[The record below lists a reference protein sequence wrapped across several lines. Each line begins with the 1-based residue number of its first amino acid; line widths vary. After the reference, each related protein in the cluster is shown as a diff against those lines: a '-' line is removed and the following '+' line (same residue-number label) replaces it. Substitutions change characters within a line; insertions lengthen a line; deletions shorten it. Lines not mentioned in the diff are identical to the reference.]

1 MPIKTVLRTSERK
14 QFKECQWKWERNY
27 VDRLQN
33 KYDNG
38 TALWFGTGIH
48 LALEKYYI
56 PGTER
61 GADPVETWT
70 QYVNDTR
77 GDTNYINTYHNGDSS
92 FAVEALELGTAMME
106 SYVEHYGKEKW
117 MDVIATEYDFQIGVN
132 FRNFNKDGVT
142 KDKAAYV
149 GTMDLVY
156 RDLRD
161 NKIYVMDH
169 KTARALGSS
178 NTQYLPLD
186 DQAGAYYAVAVTAL
200 RRKNLIGPKE
210 RISGVVYNYL
220 VKALPDTRP
229 VNPEGYATNKPKKE
243 HYLEAL
249 AKADV
254 PTTVTT
260 YANPLKG
267 ELTKALKAAGV
278 EFEPSTSASDLKL
291 LADQRGVEVKG
302 KAKERAM
309 TIPELEEAAEK
320 AGITVYGEVS
330 NSQPTKRFDR
340 VVVRKNPKQQNR
352 QVQRMSQ
359 DLTAMSLVRNGVVAA
374 TKNPT
379 RDCTFCPF
387 QEICEIDDK
396 NEDYSDMVEHIYT
409 TWEPYKTH
417 EEELNAFDS

>member
-1 MPIKTVLRTSERK
+1 MEGVVLRTSERK
-14 QFKECQWKWERNY
+14 QFKECQWKWQRNY
-27 VDRLQN
+27 IDRLQP
-33 KYDNG
+33 KHDSG

-48 LALEKYYI
+48 LALEKYYV
-56 PGTER
+56 PGTAR
-61 GADPVETWT
+61 GEDPVATWER
-70 QYVNDTR
+70 YVSETR
-77 GDTNYINTYHNGDSS
+77 GDTNYVNTYHDGDST
-92 FAVEALELGTAMME
+92 FAVEALELGSAMLRT
-106 SYVEHYGKEKW
+106 YVEHYGSEEW
-117 MDVIATEYDFQIGVN
+117 MEVIATEYDFQIGIKYDN
-132 FRNFNKDGVT
+132 YTHSGVE

-200 RRKNLIGPKE
+200 RRKGLIGDSE
-210 RISGVVYNYL
+210 RVSGIVYNYL

-229 VNPEGYATNKPKKE
+229 VNPEGLATNKPKKE

-249 AKADV
+249 TKADV
-254 PTTVTT
+254 PTTVTA
-260 YANPLKG
+260 YSNPIKK
-267 ELTKALKAAGV
+267 EVVDALNAAGV
-278 EFEPSTSASDLKL
+278 EFELSTPISDLKL

-330 NSQPTKRFDR
+330 SSQPTKRFDR
-340 VVVRKNPKQQNR
+340 VIVRKNPKQQNR
-352 QVQRMSQ
+352 QIRRMSE
-359 DLTAMSLVRNGVVAA
+359 DLTAMSLVRNNLLAA

-387 QEICEIDDK
+387 QELCEIDEQ
-396 NEDYSDMVEHIYT
+396 NEDYSDMVEQLYT
-409 TWEPYKTH
+409 TWEPYATH
-417 EEELNAFDS
+417 EEALNAVKH

>member
-1 MPIKTVLRTSERK
+1 S
-14 QFKECQWKWERNY
+14 
-27 VDRLQN
+27 
-33 KYDNG
+33 
-38 TALWFGTGIH
+38 
-48 LALEKYYI
+48 
-56 PGTER
+56 
-61 GADPVETWT
+61 
-70 QYVNDTR
+70 
-77 GDTNYINTYHNGDSS
+77 
-92 FAVEALELGTAMME
+92 
-106 SYVEHYGKEKW
+106 
-117 MDVIATEYDFQIGVN
+117 
-132 FRNFNKDGVT
+132 
-142 KDKAAYV
+142 
-149 GTMDLVY
+149 
-156 RDLRD
+156 
-161 NKIYVMDH
+161 
-169 KTARALGSS
+169 
-178 NTQYLPLD
+178 QYLPPD
-186 DQAGAYYAVAVTAL
+186 AETCAYYALAVTAL
-200 RRKNLIGPKE
+200 RRKHLTGPKA
-210 RISGVVYNYL
+210 RLAGVVYNRL
-220 VKALPDTRP
+220 VKASPDPRP
-229 VNPEGYATNKPKKE
+229 VNPAGYATNKPKKE

-249 AKADV
+249 TKADV

-379 RDCTFCPF
+379 RDCTF
-387 QEICEIDDK
+387 
-396 NEDYSDMVEHIYT
+396 
-409 TWEPYKTH
+409 
-417 EEELNAFDS
+417 

>member
-1 MPIKTVLRTSERK
+1 MIETVLRTSERK

-33 KYDNG
+33 KYDSG

-77 GDTNYINTYHNGDSS
+77 GDTNYINTHHNGDSS
-92 FAVEALELGTAMME
+92 FDVEALDLGTAMME

-396 NEDYSDMVEHIYT
+396 NEDYSDMVAHIYT